1 MIVTDLFLLGKTR
14 PIVISVGHRGE
25 DRVTEPER
33 DKLSKAVALTYD
45 EHENNAPRV
54 VAKGT
59 GVVAGKILSSAK
71 EHGIPIYQNKT
82 LTGMLMAVEL
92 DREVPPE
99 LYQAVAEVLAYIYR
113 LDQRLGKKV

>member
-1 MIVTDLFLLGKTR
+1 MPDPKNDTI
-14 PIVISVGHRGE
+14 P
-25 DRVTEPER
+25 
-33 DKLSKAVALTYD
+33 KAVAITYD
-45 EHENNAPRV
+45 GHDNKAPKV

-59 GVVAGKILSSAK
+59 GSVAGKILNLAK
-71 EHGIPIYQNKT
+71 EHGIPVYQNKT

-113 LDQRLGKKV
+113 LDQQVGNRLK

>member
-1 MIVTDLFLLGKTR
+1 MSD
-14 PIVISVGHRGE
+14 
-25 DRVTEPER
+25 PER
-33 DKLSKAVALTYD
+33 DKISKAVAITYD
-45 EHENNAPRV
+45 EHENKAPKV
-54 VAKGT
+54 VAKGIGFT
-59 GVVAGKILSSAK
+59 ASKILNLAK

-113 LDQRLGKKV
+113 LDQQVGKRSK